1 MWHISIIITSADC
14 SMMMHQSNSALRTP
28 LINIILL
35 YLTGNRW
42 SHQILL
48 STFLNFGKDLLTVI
62 SLHWLAWK
70 VDPVLIQNQLMV
82 LERMETQKRKLNNWR
97 RKQINALKV
106 WLLFYMWY
114 IFCSVN
120 VPSYIWHLSCWAVVA
135 KIQQFAHVFHRNIS
149 TNNCARELFKP
160 LKDSASEK
168 NNFWF

>member
-120 VPSYIWHLSCWAVVA
+120 VHHTFDTLAAEQLWLKSNSLHMSFTGISPPTTALESCS
-135 KIQQFAHVFHRNIS
+135 N
-149 TNNCARELFKP
+149 P
-160 LKDSASEK
+160 
-168 NNFWF
+168 